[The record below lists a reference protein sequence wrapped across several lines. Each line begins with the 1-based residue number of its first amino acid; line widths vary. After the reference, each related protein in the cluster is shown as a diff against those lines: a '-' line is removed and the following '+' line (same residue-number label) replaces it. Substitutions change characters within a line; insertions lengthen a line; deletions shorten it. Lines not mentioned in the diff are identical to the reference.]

1 MMSFEKRKIKL
12 SINNL
17 DYSFYYS
24 CNASTTFQDLLEY
37 FSFLV
42 PYLNVCQCYRFYLK
56 ADNKKNKDFV
66 YSLNSKVIDFS
77 DNLDKLVIQKYN
89 DKCEHDYQNFW
100 LFSKQKII
108 SYFQKYIDN
117 LNKEIYKLKNECVTF
132 SEPQTQK
139 DFYDAVVHIDSIKS
153 IKKGW
158 KICMTERGKKNY
170 EKYKNEEIVKI
181 GVVGNAN
188 KGKSFI
194 LSEMSKM
201 SLPSGMSVKTEGL
214 SIKYPELEVYQNR
227 RIVLL
232 DSAGFETPVLESGEY
247 NLEGKDKNEIF
258 KEKCRDKLITELFLQ
273 NYIIHNSDIL
283 IAVVDILSFSE
294 QKLLLKFK
302 NEIKKANRNQT
313 VIVIHNLK
321 AYTTKSQVEDY
332 IKDTLLKSA
341 TFKLEKGI
349 IIDFEQKKLI
359 NNEFI
364 HKLNNNFENNY
375 NLYEKG
381 SEKFP
386 PIYHLIYANE
396 NSEAGKH
403 YNKITLKFI
412 ENTYQTITNHTS
424 YDFIKSIKE
433 GFIEVSKEIL
443 EKQEN
448 QNYITKDSFDERYPN
463 YIKLKRD
470 KEITLKKCF
479 IDEIGF
485 SNLITNGFEPK
496 YNVFKKDN
504 KIIIRVEAPGNCPIV
519 AEKKVEGELFIIRL
533 SGEKKKDIVP
543 EKLEDNIYNKREI
556 GKFCLDIPLSSKEYT
571 LSEKPPTFD
580 YQSGVQFI
588 EYELQKKDV
597 PHGMG
602 ERPPI

>member
-1 MMSFEKRKIKL
+1 MMSFEKHKIKL

-42 PYLNVCQCYRFYLK
+42 PYLNICQCYRFYLK

-66 YSLNSKVIDFS
+66 YSLDSKVIDFS
-77 DNLDKLVIQKYN
+77 DNLDKLVIQKNN

-117 LNKEIYKLKNECVTF
+117 LNKEIYKLKNECGTF
-132 SEPQTQK
+132 STPHSQK
-139 DFYDAVVHIDSIKS
+139 DFYDVVVQIDSIKS

-170 EKYKNEEIVKI
+170 EKYKNEKIVKI

-188 KGKSFI
+188 KGKSFL
-194 LSEMSKM
+194 LSKISKM

-214 SIKYPELEVYQNR
+214 SIKYPELKGNQNR

-232 DSAGFETPVLESGEY
+232 DSAGLETPVLDSGKN

-302 NEIKKANRNQT
+302 KEIENAKRNQP

-321 AYTTKSQVEDY
+321 TYTTIEQVDDY
-332 IKDTLLKSA
+332 IENTLLKSA
-341 TFKLEKGI
+341 TFKLEKGPI
-349 IIDFEQKKLI
+349 VCTK
-359 NNEFI
+359 NT
-364 HKLNNNFENNY
+364 NFKIKY
-375 NLYEKG
+375 ILYEKAN
-381 SEKFP
+381 EKTPAIF
-386 PIYHLIYANE
+386 HLIYANE
-396 NSEAGKH
+396 NSKAGSH
-403 YNKITLKFI
+403 YNGFTLNFI
-412 ENTYQTITNHTS
+412 ENSYQSITNHTS
-424 YDFIKSIKE
+424 YDVIETTKERFIQ
-433 GFIEVSKEIL
+433 VSKEIL
-443 EKQEN
+443 EKKEKEN
-448 QNYITKDSFDERYPN
+448 DITKDSFDERYPN
-463 YIKLKRD
+463 YIKLRRD

-504 KIIIRVEAPGNCPIV
+504 KIIIRVEAPGNCPMV
-519 AEKKVEGELFIIRL
+519 AEKIVQGELFIIRL

-556 GKFCLDIPLSSKEYT
+556 GKFFLDIPLSSKEYIF
-571 LSEKPPTFD
+571 SEKPPTFD
-580 YQSGVQFI
+580 YHSGVQFI
-588 EYELQKKDV
+588 EYELKGKEG
-597 PHGMG
+597 PYGPEG
-602 ERPPI
+602 RPLI

>member
-66 YSLNSKVIDFS
+66 YSLDSKVIDFS
-77 DNLDKLVIQKYN
+77 DNLDKLVIQKDN

-117 LNKEIYKLKNECVTF
+117 LNKEIYKLKNECGTF
-132 SEPQTQK
+132 STPHSQK
-139 DFYDAVVHIDSIKS
+139 DFYDVVVQIDSIKS

-170 EKYKNEEIVKI
+170 EKYKNEKIIKI

-188 KGKSFI
+188 KGKSFL
-194 LSEMSKM
+194 LSKISKM

-214 SIKYPELEVYQNR
+214 SIKYPELKGNQNR

-232 DSAGFETPVLESGEY
+232 DSAGLETPVLDSGKN

-302 NEIKKANRNQT
+302 KEIENAKRNQP

-321 AYTTKSQVEDY
+321 TYTTIEQVDDY
-332 IKDTLLKSA
+332 IENTLLKSA
-341 TFKLEKGI
+341 TFKLEKGPI
-349 IIDFEQKKLI
+349 VDTKNI
-359 NNEFI
+359 NFKI
-364 HKLNNNFENNY
+364 KY
-375 NLYEKG
+375 ILYEKAN
-381 SEKFP
+381 EKTPAIF
-386 PIYHLIYANE
+386 HLIYANE
-396 NSEAGKH
+396 NSKAGSH
-403 YNKITLKFI
+403 YNGFTLNFI
-412 ENTYQTITNHTS
+412 ENSYQSITNHTS
-424 YDFIKSIKE
+424 YDVIETTKERFIQ
-433 GFIEVSKEIL
+433 VSKEIL
-443 EKQEN
+443 EKKEKEN
-448 QNYITKDSFDERYPN
+448 DITKDSFDERYPN

-504 KIIIRVEAPGNCPIV
+504 KIIIRVEAPGNCPMV
-519 AEKKVEGELFIIRL
+519 AEKIVQGELFIIRL

-556 GKFCLDIPLSSKEYT
+556 GKFFLDIPLSSKEYIF
-571 LSEKPPTFD
+571 SEKPPTFD
-580 YQSGVQFI
+580 YHSGVQFI
-588 EYELQKKDV
+588 EYELKGKEGPYEPD
-597 PHGMG
+597 P
-602 ERPPI
+602 RDLI

>member
-66 YSLNSKVIDFS
+66 YSLDSKVIDFS
-77 DNLDKLVIQKYN
+77 DNLDKLVIQKDN

-117 LNKEIYKLKNECVTF
+117 LNKEIYKLKNECGTF
-132 SEPQTQK
+132 STPHSQK
-139 DFYDAVVHIDSIKS
+139 DFYDVVVQIDSIKS

-170 EKYKNEEIVKI
+170 EKYKNEKIVKI

-188 KGKSFI
+188 KGKSFL
-194 LSEMSKM
+194 LSKISKM

-214 SIKYPELEVYQNR
+214 SIKYPELKGNQNR

-232 DSAGFETPVLESGEY
+232 DSAGLETPVLDSGKN

-294 QKLLLKFK
+294 QKLLLKLK
-302 NEIKKANRNQT
+302 KEIENAKRNQP

-321 AYTTKSQVEDY
+321 TYTTIEQVDDY
-332 IKDTLLKSA
+332 IENTLLKSA
-341 TFKLEKGI
+341 TFKLEKGPI
-349 IIDFEQKKLI
+349 VDTKNI
-359 NNEFI
+359 NFKI
-364 HKLNNNFENNY
+364 KY
-375 NLYEKG
+375 ILYEKAN
-381 SEKFP
+381 EKTPAIF
-386 PIYHLIYANE
+386 HLIYANE
-396 NSEAGKH
+396 NSKAGSH
-403 YNKITLKFI
+403 YNGFTLNFI
-412 ENTYQTITNHTS
+412 ENSYQSITNHTS
-424 YDFIKSIKE
+424 YDVIETTKERFIQ
-433 GFIEVSKEIL
+433 VSKEIL
-443 EKQEN
+443 EKKEKEN
-448 QNYITKDSFDERYPN
+448 DITKDSFDERYPN

-504 KIIIRVEAPGNCPIV
+504 KIIIRVEAPGNCPMV
-519 AEKKVEGELFIIRL
+519 AEKIVQGELFIIRL

-556 GKFCLDIPLSSKEYT
+556 GKFFLDIPLSSKEYIF
-571 LSEKPPTFD
+571 SEKPPTFD
-580 YQSGVQFI
+580 YHSGVQFI
-588 EYELQKKDV
+588 EYELKGKEG
-597 PHGMG
+597 PYGPEG
-602 ERPPI
+602 RPLI

>member
-42 PYLNVCQCYRFYLK
+42 PYLNICQCYRFYLK

-66 YSLNSKVIDFS
+66 YSLDSKVIDFS
-77 DNLDKLVIQKYN
+77 DNLDKLAIQKDN

-117 LNKEIYKLKNECVTF
+117 LNKEIYKLKNECGTF
-132 SEPQTQK
+132 STPHSQK
-139 DFYDAVVHIDSIKS
+139 DFYDVVVQIDSIKS

-170 EKYKNEEIVKI
+170 EKYKNEKIVKI

-188 KGKSFI
+188 KGKSFL
-194 LSEMSKM
+194 LSKISKM

-214 SIKYPELEVYQNR
+214 SIKYPELKDNQNR

-232 DSAGFETPVLESGEY
+232 DSAGLETPVLDSGKN

-294 QKLLLKFK
+294 QKLLLKLK
-302 NEIKKANRNQT
+302 KEIENAKRNQP

-321 AYTTKSQVEDY
+321 TYTTIEQVDDY
-332 IKDTLLKSA
+332 IENTLLKSA
-341 TFKLEKGI
+341 TFKLEKGPI
-349 IIDFEQKKLI
+349 VATK
-359 NNEFI
+359 NT
-364 HKLNNNFENNY
+364 NFKIKY
-375 NLYEKG
+375 ILYEKAN
-381 SEKFP
+381 EKTPAIF
-386 PIYHLIYANE
+386 HLIYANE
-396 NSEAGKH
+396 NSKAGSH
-403 YNKITLKFI
+403 YNGFTLNFI
-412 ENTYQTITNHTS
+412 ENSYQSITNHTS
-424 YDFIKSIKE
+424 YDVIETTKERFIQ
-433 GFIEVSKEIL
+433 VSKEIL
-443 EKQEN
+443 EKKEKEN
-448 QNYITKDSFDERYPN
+448 DITKDSFDERYPN

-504 KIIIRVEAPGNCPIV
+504 KIIIRVEAPGNCPMV
-519 AEKKVEGELFIIRL
+519 AEKIVQGELFIIRL

-556 GKFCLDIPLSSKEYT
+556 GKFFLDIPLSSKEYIF
-571 LSEKPPTFD
+571 SEKPPTFD
-580 YQSGVQFI
+580 YHSGVQFI
-588 EYELQKKDV
+588 EYELKGKEGPYEPGPRDL
-597 PHGMG
+597 
-602 ERPPI
+602 I

>member
-42 PYLNVCQCYRFYLK
+42 PYLNICQCYRFYLK

-66 YSLNSKVIDFS
+66 YSLDSKVIDFS
-77 DNLDKLVIQKYN
+77 DNLDKLVIQKDN

-117 LNKEIYKLKNECVTF
+117 LNKEIYKLKNECGTF
-132 SEPQTQK
+132 STPHSQK
-139 DFYDAVVHIDSIKS
+139 DFYDVVVQIDSIKS

-170 EKYKNEEIVKI
+170 EKYKNEKIVKI

-188 KGKSFI
+188 KGKSFL
-194 LSEMSKM
+194 LSKISKM

-214 SIKYPELEVYQNR
+214 SIKYPELKGNQNR

-232 DSAGFETPVLESGEY
+232 DSAGLETPVLDSGKN

-302 NEIKKANRNQT
+302 KEIENAKRNQP

-321 AYTTKSQVEDY
+321 TYTTIEQVDDY
-332 IKDTLLKSA
+332 IENILLKSA
-341 TFKLEKGI
+341 TFKLEKGPI
-349 IIDFEQKKLI
+349 VDTK
-359 NNEFI
+359 NT
-364 HKLNNNFENNY
+364 NFKIKY
-375 NLYEKG
+375 ILYEKAN
-381 SEKFP
+381 EKTPAIF
-386 PIYHLIYANE
+386 HLIYANE
-396 NSEAGKH
+396 NSKAGSH
-403 YNKITLKFI
+403 YNGFTLNFI
-412 ENTYQTITNHTS
+412 ENSYQSITNHTS
-424 YDFIKSIKE
+424 YDVIETTKERFIQ
-433 GFIEVSKEIL
+433 VSKEIL
-443 EKQEN
+443 EKKEKEN
-448 QNYITKDSFDERYPN
+448 DITKDSFDERYPN

-504 KIIIRVEAPGNCPIV
+504 KIIIRVEAPGNCPMV
-519 AEKKVEGELFIIRL
+519 AEKIVQGELFIIRL

-556 GKFCLDIPLSSKEYT
+556 GKFFLDIPLSSKEYIF
-571 LSEKPPTFD
+571 SEKPPTFD
-580 YQSGVQFI
+580 YHSGVQFI
-588 EYELQKKDV
+588 EYELKGKEG
-597 PHGMG
+597 PYGPEG
-602 ERPPI
+602 RPLI

>member
-66 YSLNSKVIDFS
+66 YSLDSKVIDFS
-77 DNLDKLVIQKYN
+77 DNLDKLAIQKDN

-117 LNKEIYKLKNECVTF
+117 LNKEIYKLKNECGTF
-132 SEPQTQK
+132 STPHSQK
-139 DFYDAVVHIDSIKS
+139 DFYDVVVQIDSIKS

-170 EKYKNEEIVKI
+170 EKYKNEKIVKI

-188 KGKSFI
+188 KGKSFL
-194 LSEMSKM
+194 LSKISKM

-214 SIKYPELEVYQNR
+214 SIKYPELKGNQNR

-232 DSAGFETPVLESGEY
+232 DSAGLETPVLDSGKN

-294 QKLLLKFK
+294 QKLLLKLK
-302 NEIKKANRNQT
+302 KEIENAKRNQP

-321 AYTTKSQVEDY
+321 TYTTIEQVDDY
-332 IKDTLLKSA
+332 IENTLLKSA
-341 TFKLEKGI
+341 TFKLEKGPI
-349 IIDFEQKKLI
+349 VDTK
-359 NNEFI
+359 NT
-364 HKLNNNFENNY
+364 NFKIKY
-375 NLYEKG
+375 ILYEKAN
-381 SEKFP
+381 EKTPAIF
-386 PIYHLIYANE
+386 HLIYANE
-396 NSEAGKH
+396 NSKAGSH
-403 YNKITLKFI
+403 YNGFTLNFI
-412 ENTYQTITNHTS
+412 ENSYQSITNHTS
-424 YDFIKSIKE
+424 YDVIETTKERFIQ
-433 GFIEVSKEIL
+433 VSKEIL
-443 EKQEN
+443 EKKEKEN
-448 QNYITKDSFDERYPN
+448 DITKDSFDERYPN

-485 SNLITNGFEPK
+485 SNLVTNGFEPK

-504 KIIIRVEAPGNCPIV
+504 KIIIRVEAPGNCPMV
-519 AEKKVEGELFIIRL
+519 AEKIVQGELFIIRL

-556 GKFCLDIPLSSKEYT
+556 GKFFLDIPLSSKEYIF
-571 LSEKPPTFD
+571 SEKPPTFD
-580 YQSGVQFI
+580 YHSGVQFI
-588 EYELQKKDV
+588 EYELKGKEGPYEPD
-597 PHGMG
+597 P
-602 ERPPI
+602 RDLI

>member
-42 PYLNVCQCYRFYLK
+42 PYLNICQCYRFYLK

-66 YSLNSKVIDFS
+66 YSLDSKVIDFS
-77 DNLDKLVIQKYN
+77 DNLDKLVIQKDN

-117 LNKEIYKLKNECVTF
+117 LNKEIYKLKNECGTF
-132 SEPQTQK
+132 STPHSQK
-139 DFYDAVVHIDSIKS
+139 NFYDVVVQIDSIKS

-170 EKYKNEEIVKI
+170 EKYKNEKIVKI

-188 KGKSFI
+188 KGKSFL
-194 LSEMSKM
+194 LSKISKM

-214 SIKYPELEVYQNR
+214 SIKYPELKGNQNR

-232 DSAGFETPVLESGEY
+232 DSAGLETPVLDSGKN

-302 NEIKKANRNQT
+302 KEIENAKRNQP

-321 AYTTKSQVEDY
+321 TYTTIEQVDDY
-332 IKDTLLKSA
+332 IENILLKSA
-341 TFKLEKGI
+341 TFKLEKGPI
-349 IIDFEQKKLI
+349 VDTK
-359 NNEFI
+359 NT
-364 HKLNNNFENNY
+364 NFKIKY
-375 NLYEKG
+375 ILYEKAN
-381 SEKFP
+381 EKTPAIF
-386 PIYHLIYANE
+386 HLIYANE
-396 NSEAGKH
+396 NSKAGSH
-403 YNKITLKFI
+403 YNGFTLNFI
-412 ENTYQTITNHTS
+412 ENSYQSITNHTS
-424 YDFIKSIKE
+424 YDVIETTKERFIQ
-433 GFIEVSKEIL
+433 VSKEIL
-443 EKQEN
+443 EKKEKEN
-448 QNYITKDSFDERYPN
+448 DITKDSFDERYPN

-504 KIIIRVEAPGNCPIV
+504 KIIIRVEAPGNCPMV
-519 AEKKVEGELFIIRL
+519 AEKIVQGELFIIRL

-556 GKFCLDIPLSSKEYT
+556 GKFFLDIPLSSKEYIF
-571 LSEKPPTFD
+571 SEKPPTFD
-580 YQSGVQFI
+580 YHSGVQFI
-588 EYELQKKDV
+588 EYELKGKEGPYEPGPRDL
-597 PHGMG
+597 
-602 ERPPI
+602 I

>member
-42 PYLNVCQCYRFYLK
+42 PYLNICQCYRFYLK

-66 YSLNSKVIDFS
+66 YSLDSKVIDFS
-77 DNLDKLVIQKYN
+77 DNLDKLVIQKDN

-117 LNKEIYKLKNECVTF
+117 LNKEIYKLKNECGTF
-132 SEPQTQK
+132 STPHSQK
-139 DFYDAVVHIDSIKS
+139 DFYDVVVQIDSIKS

-170 EKYKNEEIVKI
+170 EKYKNEKIVKI

-188 KGKSFI
+188 KGKSFL
-194 LSEMSKM
+194 LSKISKM

-214 SIKYPELEVYQNR
+214 SIKYPELKDNQNG

-232 DSAGFETPVLESGEY
+232 DSAGLETPVLDSGKN

-302 NEIKKANRNQT
+302 KEIENAKRNQP

-321 AYTTKSQVEDY
+321 TYTTIEQVDDY
-332 IKDTLLKSA
+332 IENTLLKSA
-341 TFKLEKGI
+341 TFKLEKGPI
-349 IIDFEQKKLI
+349 VCTK
-359 NNEFI
+359 NT
-364 HKLNNNFENNY
+364 NFKIKY
-375 NLYEKG
+375 ILYEKAN
-381 SEKFP
+381 EKTPAIF
-386 PIYHLIYANE
+386 HLIYANE
-396 NSEAGKH
+396 NSKAGRH
-403 YNKITLKFI
+403 YNGFTLNFI
-412 ENTYQTITNHTS
+412 ENSYQSITNHTS
-424 YDFIKSIKE
+424 YDVIETTKERFIQ
-433 GFIEVSKEIL
+433 VSKEIL
-443 EKQEN
+443 EKKEKEN
-448 QNYITKDSFDERYPN
+448 DITKDSFDERYPN

-504 KIIIRVEAPGNCPIV
+504 KIIIRVEAPGNCPMV
-519 AEKKVEGELFIIRL
+519 AEKIVQGELFIIRL

-556 GKFCLDIPLSSKEYT
+556 GKFFLDIPLSSKEYIF
-571 LSEKPPTFD
+571 SEKPPTFD
-580 YQSGVQFI
+580 YHSGVQFI
-588 EYELQKKDV
+588 EYELKGKEGPYEPD
-597 PHGMG
+597 G
-602 ERPPI
+602 RPLI

>member
-66 YSLNSKVIDFS
+66 YSLDSKVIDFS
-77 DNLDKLVIQKYN
+77 DNLDKLVIQKDN

-117 LNKEIYKLKNECVTF
+117 LNKEIYKLKNECGTF
-132 SEPQTQK
+132 STPHSQK
-139 DFYDAVVHIDSIKS
+139 DFYDVVVQIDSIKS

-170 EKYKNEEIVKI
+170 EKYKNEKIVKI

-188 KGKSFI
+188 KGKSFL
-194 LSEMSKM
+194 LSKISKM

-214 SIKYPELEVYQNR
+214 SIKYPELKGNQNR

-232 DSAGFETPVLESGEY
+232 DSAGLETPVLDSGKN

-302 NEIKKANRNQT
+302 KEIENAKRNQP

-321 AYTTKSQVEDY
+321 TYTTIEQVDDY
-332 IKDTLLKSA
+332 IENTLLKSA
-341 TFKLEKGI
+341 TFKLEKGPI
-349 IIDFEQKKLI
+349 VDTKNI
-359 NNEFI
+359 NFKI
-364 HKLNNNFENNY
+364 KY
-375 NLYEKG
+375 ILYEKAN
-381 SEKFP
+381 EKTPAIF
-386 PIYHLIYANE
+386 HLIYANE
-396 NSEAGKH
+396 NSKAGSH
-403 YNKITLKFI
+403 YNGFTLNFI
-412 ENTYQTITNHTS
+412 ENSYQSITNHTS
-424 YDFIKSIKE
+424 YDVIETTKERFIQ
-433 GFIEVSKEIL
+433 VSKEIL
-443 EKQEN
+443 EKKEKEN
-448 QNYITKDSFDERYPN
+448 DITKDSFDERYPN

-504 KIIIRVEAPGNCPIV
+504 KIIIRVEAPGNCPMV
-519 AEKKVEGELFIIRL
+519 AEKIVQGELFIIRL

-580 YQSGVQFI
+580 YHSGVQFI
-588 EYELQKKDV
+588 EYELKGKEG
-597 PHGMG
+597 PFGPEG
-602 ERPPI
+602 RPLI

>member
-42 PYLNVCQCYRFYLK
+42 PYLNICQCYRFYLK

-66 YSLNSKVIDFS
+66 YSLDSKVIDFS
-77 DNLDKLVIQKYN
+77 DNLDKLVIQKDN

-117 LNKEIYKLKNECVTF
+117 LNKEIYKLKNECGTF
-132 SEPQTQK
+132 STPHSQK
-139 DFYDAVVHIDSIKS
+139 DFYDVVVQIDSIKS

-170 EKYKNEEIVKI
+170 EKYKNEKIVKI

-188 KGKSFI
+188 KGKSFL
-194 LSEMSKM
+194 LSKISKM

-214 SIKYPELEVYQNR
+214 SIKYPELKGNQNR

-232 DSAGFETPVLESGEY
+232 DSAGLETPVLDSGKN

-302 NEIKKANRNQT
+302 KEIENAKRNQP

-321 AYTTKSQVEDY
+321 TYTTIEQVDDY
-332 IKDTLLKSA
+332 IENTLLKSA
-341 TFKLEKGI
+341 TFKLEKGPI
-349 IIDFEQKKLI
+349 VDTKNI
-359 NNEFI
+359 NFKI
-364 HKLNNNFENNY
+364 KY
-375 NLYEKG
+375 ILYEKAN
-381 SEKFP
+381 EKTPAIF
-386 PIYHLIYANE
+386 HLIYANE
-396 NSEAGKH
+396 NSKAGSH
-403 YNKITLKFI
+403 YNGFTLNFI
-412 ENTYQTITNHTS
+412 ENSYQSITNHTS
-424 YDFIKSIKE
+424 YDVIETTKERFIQ
-433 GFIEVSKEIL
+433 VSKEIL
-443 EKQEN
+443 EKKEKEN
-448 QNYITKDSFDERYPN
+448 DITKDSFDERYPN

-556 GKFCLDIPLSSKEYT
+556 GKFFLDIPLSSKEYIF
-571 LSEKPPTFD
+571 SEKPPTFD
-580 YQSGVQFI
+580 YHSGVQFI
-588 EYELQKKDV
+588 EYELKGKEGPYEPD
-597 PHGMG
+597 G
-602 ERPPI
+602 RPLI

>member
-66 YSLNSKVIDFS
+66 YSLDSKVIDFS
-77 DNLDKLVIQKYN
+77 DNLDKLVIQKDN

-117 LNKEIYKLKNECVTF
+117 LNKEIYKLKNECGTF
-132 SEPQTQK
+132 STPHSQK
-139 DFYDAVVHIDSIKS
+139 DFYDVVVQIDSIKS

-170 EKYKNEEIVKI
+170 EKYKNEKIVKI

-188 KGKSFI
+188 KGKSFL
-194 LSEMSKM
+194 LSKISKM

-214 SIKYPELEVYQNR
+214 SIKYPELKGNQNR

-232 DSAGFETPVLESGEY
+232 DSAGLETPVLDSGKN

-302 NEIKKANRNQT
+302 KEIENAKRNQP

-321 AYTTKSQVEDY
+321 TYTTIEQVDDY
-332 IKDTLLKSA
+332 IENTLLKSA
-341 TFKLEKGI
+341 TFKLEKGPI
-349 IIDFEQKKLI
+349 VDTKNI
-359 NNEFI
+359 NFKI
-364 HKLNNNFENNY
+364 KY
-375 NLYEKG
+375 ILYEKAN
-381 SEKFP
+381 EKTPAIF
-386 PIYHLIYANE
+386 HLIYANE
-396 NSEAGKH
+396 NSKAGSH
-403 YNKITLKFI
+403 YNGFTLNFI
-412 ENTYQTITNHTS
+412 ENSYQSITNHTS
-424 YDFIKSIKE
+424 YDVIETTKERFIQ
-433 GFIEVSKEIL
+433 VSKEIL
-443 EKQEN
+443 EKKEKEN
-448 QNYITKDSFDERYPN
+448 DITKDSFDERYPN

-504 KIIIRVEAPGNCPIV
+504 KIIIRVEAPGNCPMV
-519 AEKKVEGELFIIRL
+519 AEKIVQGERFIIRL

-556 GKFCLDIPLSSKEYT
+556 GKFFLDIPLSSKEYIF
-571 LSEKPPTFD
+571 SEKPPTFD
-580 YQSGVQFI
+580 YHSGVQFI
-588 EYELQKKDV
+588 EYELKGKEG
-597 PHGMG
+597 PYGPEG
-602 ERPPI
+602 RPLI

>member
-66 YSLNSKVIDFS
+66 YSLDSKVIDFS
-77 DNLDKLVIQKYN
+77 DNLDKLVIQKDN

-117 LNKEIYKLKNECVTF
+117 LNKEIYKLKNECGTF
-132 SEPQTQK
+132 STPHSQK
-139 DFYDAVVHIDSIKS
+139 DFYDVVVQIDSIKS

-170 EKYKNEEIVKI
+170 EKYKNEKIVKI

-188 KGKSFI
+188 KGKSFL
-194 LSEMSKM
+194 LSKISKM

-214 SIKYPELEVYQNR
+214 SIKYPELKDNQNR

-232 DSAGFETPVLESGEY
+232 DSAGLETPVLDSGKN

-273 NYIIHNSDIL
+273 NYIIYNSDIL

-302 NEIKKANRNQT
+302 KEIENAKRNQP

-321 AYTTKSQVEDY
+321 TYTTIEQVDDY
-332 IKDTLLKSA
+332 IENTLLKSA
-341 TFKLEKGI
+341 TFKLEKGPI
-349 IIDFEQKKLI
+349 VDTK
-359 NNEFI
+359 NT
-364 HKLNNNFENNY
+364 NFKIKY
-375 NLYEKG
+375 ILYEKAN
-381 SEKFP
+381 EKTPAIF
-386 PIYHLIYANE
+386 HLIYANE
-396 NSEAGKH
+396 NSKAGRH
-403 YNKITLKFI
+403 YNGFTLNFI
-412 ENTYQTITNHTS
+412 ENSYQSITNHTS
-424 YDFIKSIKE
+424 YDVIETTKERFIQ
-433 GFIEVSKEIL
+433 VSKEIL
-443 EKQEN
+443 EKKEKEN
-448 QNYITKDSFDERYPN
+448 DITKDSFDERYPN

-504 KIIIRVEAPGNCPIV
+504 KIIIRVEAPGNCPMV
-519 AEKKVEGELFIIRL
+519 AERIVQGERFIIRL

-556 GKFCLDIPLSSKEYT
+556 GKFFLDIPLSSKEYIF
-571 LSEKPPTFD
+571 SEKPPTFD
-580 YQSGVQFI
+580 YHSGVQFI
-588 EYELQKKDV
+588 EYELKGKEGPYEPD
-597 PHGMG
+597 P
-602 ERPPI
+602 RDLI

>member
-66 YSLNSKVIDFS
+66 YSLDSKVIDFS
-77 DNLDKLVIQKYN
+77 DNLDKLAIQKDN

-117 LNKEIYKLKNECVTF
+117 LNKEIYKLKNECGTF
-132 SEPQTQK
+132 STPHSQK
-139 DFYDAVVHIDSIKS
+139 DFYDVVVQIDSIKS

-170 EKYKNEEIVKI
+170 EKYKNEKIVKI

-188 KGKSFI
+188 KGKSFL
-194 LSEMSKM
+194 LSKISKM

-214 SIKYPELEVYQNR
+214 SIKYPELKGNQNR

-232 DSAGFETPVLESGEY
+232 DSAGLETPVLDSGKN

-302 NEIKKANRNQT
+302 KEIENAKRNQP

-321 AYTTKSQVEDY
+321 TYTTIEQVDDY
-332 IKDTLLKSA
+332 IENTLLKSA
-341 TFKLEKGI
+341 TFKLEKGPI
-349 IIDFEQKKLI
+349 VDTK
-359 NNEFI
+359 NT
-364 HKLNNNFENNY
+364 NFKTKHI
-375 NLYEKG
+375 LYEKAN
-381 SEKFP
+381 EKTPAIF
-386 PIYHLIYANE
+386 HLIYANE
-396 NSEAGKH
+396 NSKAGSH
-403 YNKITLKFI
+403 YNGFTLNFI
-412 ENTYQTITNHTS
+412 ENSYQSITNHTS
-424 YDFIKSIKE
+424 YDVIETTKERFIQ
-433 GFIEVSKEIL
+433 VSKEIL
-443 EKQEN
+443 EKKEKEN
-448 QNYITKDSFDERYPN
+448 DITKDSFDERYPN

-504 KIIIRVEAPGNCPIV
+504 KIIIRVEAPGNCPMV
-519 AEKKVEGELFIIRL
+519 AEKIVQGERFIIRL

-556 GKFCLDIPLSSKEYT
+556 GKFILDIPLSSKEYIF
-571 LSEKPPTFD
+571 SEKPPTFD
-580 YQSGVQFI
+580 YHSGVQFI
-588 EYELQKKDV
+588 EYELKGKEGPYEPD
-597 PHGMG
+597 P
-602 ERPPI
+602 RDLI

>member
-1 MMSFEKRKIKL
+1 MMSFEKHKIKL

-42 PYLNVCQCYRFYLK
+42 PYLNICQCYRFYLK

-66 YSLNSKVIDFS
+66 YSLDSKVIDFS
-77 DNLDKLVIQKYN
+77 DNLDKLVIQKDN

-117 LNKEIYKLKNECVTF
+117 LNKEIYKLKNECGTF
-132 SEPQTQK
+132 STPHSQK
-139 DFYDAVVHIDSIKS
+139 DFYDVVVQIDSIKS

-170 EKYKNEEIVKI
+170 EKYKNEKIIKI

-188 KGKSFI
+188 KGKSFL
-194 LSEMSKM
+194 LSKISKM

-214 SIKYPELEVYQNR
+214 SIKYPELKGNQNR

-232 DSAGFETPVLESGEY
+232 DSAGLETPVLDSGKN

-294 QKLLLKFK
+294 QKLLLKLK
-302 NEIKKANRNQT
+302 KEIENAKRNQP

-321 AYTTKSQVEDY
+321 TYTTIEQVDDY
-332 IKDTLLKSA
+332 IENTLLKSA
-341 TFKLEKGI
+341 TFKLEKGPI
-349 IIDFEQKKLI
+349 VDTK
-359 NNEFI
+359 NT
-364 HKLNNNFENNY
+364 NFKIKY
-375 NLYEKG
+375 ILYEKAN
-381 SEKFP
+381 EKTPAIF
-386 PIYHLIYANE
+386 HLIYANE
-396 NSEAGKH
+396 NSKAGSH
-403 YNKITLKFI
+403 YNGFTLNFI
-412 ENTYQTITNHTS
+412 ENSYQSITNHTS
-424 YDFIKSIKE
+424 YDVIETTKERFIQ
-433 GFIEVSKEIL
+433 VSKEIL
-443 EKQEN
+443 EKKEKEN
-448 QNYITKDSFDERYPN
+448 DITKDSFDERYPN

-504 KIIIRVEAPGNCPIV
+504 KIIIRVEAPGNCPMV
-519 AEKKVEGELFIIRL
+519 AEKIVQGELFIIRL

-556 GKFCLDIPLSSKEYT
+556 GKFFLDIPLSSKEYIF
-571 LSEKPPTFD
+571 SEKPPTFD
-580 YQSGVQFI
+580 YHSGVQFI
-588 EYELQKKDV
+588 EYELKGKEGPYEPD
-597 PHGMG
+597 P
-602 ERPPI
+602 RDLI

>member
-66 YSLNSKVIDFS
+66 YSLDSKVIDFS
-77 DNLDKLVIQKYN
+77 DNLDKLVIQKDN

-117 LNKEIYKLKNECVTF
+117 LNKEIYKLKNECGTF
-132 SEPQTQK
+132 STPHSQK
-139 DFYDAVVHIDSIKS
+139 DFYDVVVQIDSIKS

-170 EKYKNEEIVKI
+170 EKYKNEKIVKI

-188 KGKSFI
+188 KGKSFL
-194 LSEMSKM
+194 LSKISKM

-214 SIKYPELEVYQNR
+214 SIKYPELKGNQNR

-232 DSAGFETPVLESGEY
+232 DSAGLETPVLDSGKN

-294 QKLLLKFK
+294 QKLLLKLK
-302 NEIKKANRNQT
+302 KEIENAKRNQP

-321 AYTTKSQVEDY
+321 TYTTIEQVDDY
-332 IKDTLLKSA
+332 IENTLLKSA
-341 TFKLEKGI
+341 TFKLEKGPI
-349 IIDFEQKKLI
+349 VDTK
-359 NNEFI
+359 NT
-364 HKLNNNFENNY
+364 NFKIKY
-375 NLYEKG
+375 ILYEKAN
-381 SEKFP
+381 EKTPAIF
-386 PIYHLIYANE
+386 HLIYANE
-396 NSEAGKH
+396 NSKAGSH
-403 YNKITLKFI
+403 YNGFTLNFI
-412 ENTYQTITNHTS
+412 ENSYQSITNHTS
-424 YDFIKSIKE
+424 YDVIETTKERFIQ
-433 GFIEVSKEIL
+433 VSKEIL
-443 EKQEN
+443 EKKEKEN
-448 QNYITKDSFDERYPN
+448 DITKDSFDERYPN

-504 KIIIRVEAPGNCPIV
+504 KIIIRVEAPGNCPMV
-519 AEKKVEGELFIIRL
+519 AEKIVQGELFIIRL

-556 GKFCLDIPLSSKEYT
+556 GKFFLDIPLSSKEYIF
-571 LSEKPPTFD
+571 SEKPPTFD
-580 YQSGVQFI
+580 YHSGVQFI
-588 EYELQKKDV
+588 EYELKGKEG
-597 PHGMG
+597 PYGPEG
-602 ERPPI
+602 RPLI

>member
-42 PYLNVCQCYRFYLK
+42 PYLNICQCYRFYLK

-66 YSLNSKVIDFS
+66 YSLDSKVIDFS
-77 DNLDKLVIQKYN
+77 DNLDKLVIQKDN

-117 LNKEIYKLKNECVTF
+117 LNKEIYKLKNECGTF
-132 SEPQTQK
+132 STPHSQK
-139 DFYDAVVHIDSIKS
+139 DFYDVVVQIDSIKS

-170 EKYKNEEIVKI
+170 EKYKNEKIVKI

-188 KGKSFI
+188 KGKSFL
-194 LSEMSKM
+194 LSKISKM

-214 SIKYPELEVYQNR
+214 SIKYPELKGNQNR

-232 DSAGFETPVLESGEY
+232 DSAGLETPVLDSGKN
-247 NLEGKDKNEIF
+247 NLEGKNKNEIF

-294 QKLLLKFK
+294 QKLLLKLK
-302 NEIKKANRNQT
+302 KEIENAKRNQP

-321 AYTTKSQVEDY
+321 TYTTIEQVDDY
-332 IKDTLLKSA
+332 IENTLLKSA
-341 TFKLEKGI
+341 TFKLEKGPI
-349 IIDFEQKKLI
+349 VDTK
-359 NNEFI
+359 NT
-364 HKLNNNFENNY
+364 NFKIKY
-375 NLYEKG
+375 ILYEKAN
-381 SEKFP
+381 EKTPAIF
-386 PIYHLIYANE
+386 HLIYANE
-396 NSEAGKH
+396 NSKAGSH
-403 YNKITLKFI
+403 YNGFTLNFI
-412 ENTYQTITNHTS
+412 ENSYQSITNHTS
-424 YDFIKSIKE
+424 YDVIETTKERFIQ
-433 GFIEVSKEIL
+433 VSKEIL
-443 EKQEN
+443 EKKEKEN
-448 QNYITKDSFDERYPN
+448 DITKDSFDERYPN

-504 KIIIRVEAPGNCPIV
+504 KIIIRVEAPGNCPMV
-519 AEKKVEGELFIIRL
+519 AEKIVQGELFIIRL

-556 GKFCLDIPLSSKEYT
+556 GKFFLDIPLSSKEYIF
-571 LSEKPPTFD
+571 SEKPPTFD
-580 YQSGVQFI
+580 YHSGVQFI
-588 EYELQKKDV
+588 EYELKGKEGPYEPD
-597 PHGMG
+597 P
-602 ERPPI
+602 RDLI

>member
-42 PYLNVCQCYRFYLK
+42 PYLNICQCYRFYLK

-66 YSLNSKVIDFS
+66 YSLDSKVIDFS
-77 DNLDKLVIQKYN
+77 DNLDKLVIQKDN

-117 LNKEIYKLKNECVTF
+117 LNKEIYKLKNECGTF
-132 SEPQTQK
+132 STPHSQK
-139 DFYDAVVHIDSIKS
+139 DFYDVVVQIDSIKS

-170 EKYKNEEIVKI
+170 EKYKNEKIVKI

-188 KGKSFI
+188 KGKSFL
-194 LSEMSKM
+194 LSKISKM

-214 SIKYPELEVYQNR
+214 SIKYPELKGNQNR

-232 DSAGFETPVLESGEY
+232 DSAGLETPVLDSGKN

-294 QKLLLKFK
+294 QKLLLKLK
-302 NEIKKANRNQT
+302 KEIENAKRNQP

-321 AYTTKSQVEDY
+321 TYTTIEQVDDY
-332 IKDTLLKSA
+332 IENTLLKSA
-341 TFKLEKGI
+341 TFKLEKGPI
-349 IIDFEQKKLI
+349 VDTKNI
-359 NNEFI
+359 NFKI
-364 HKLNNNFENNY
+364 KY
-375 NLYEKG
+375 ILYEKAN
-381 SEKFP
+381 EKTPAIF
-386 PIYHLIYANE
+386 HLIYANE
-396 NSEAGKH
+396 NSKAGSH
-403 YNKITLKFI
+403 YNGFTLNFI
-412 ENTYQTITNHTS
+412 ENSYQSITNHTS
-424 YDFIKSIKE
+424 YDVIETTKERFIQ
-433 GFIEVSKEIL
+433 VSKEIL
-443 EKQEN
+443 EKKEKEN
-448 QNYITKDSFDERYPN
+448 DITKDSFDERYPN

-504 KIIIRVEAPGNCPIV
+504 KIIIRVEAPGNCPMV
-519 AEKKVEGELFIIRL
+519 AEKIVQGELFIIRL

-556 GKFCLDIPLSSKEYT
+556 GKFFLDIPLSSKEYIF
-571 LSEKPPTFD
+571 SEKPPTFD
-580 YQSGVQFI
+580 YHSGVQFI
-588 EYELQKKDV
+588 EYELKGKEGPYEPD
-597 PHGMG
+597 P
-602 ERPPI
+602 RDLI

>member
-42 PYLNVCQCYRFYLK
+42 PYLNICQCYRFYLK

-66 YSLNSKVIDFS
+66 YSLDSKVIDFS
-77 DNLDKLVIQKYN
+77 DNLDKLVIQKDN

-117 LNKEIYKLKNECVTF
+117 LNKEIYKLKNECGTF
-132 SEPQTQK
+132 STPHSQK
-139 DFYDAVVHIDSIKS
+139 DFYDVVVQIDSIKS

-170 EKYKNEEIVKI
+170 EKYKNEKIIKI

-188 KGKSFI
+188 KGKSFL
-194 LSEMSKM
+194 LSKISKM

-214 SIKYPELEVYQNR
+214 SIKYPELKGNQNR

-232 DSAGFETPVLESGEY
+232 DSAGLETPVLDSGKN

-294 QKLLLKFK
+294 QKLLLKLK
-302 NEIKKANRNQT
+302 KEIENAKRNQP

-321 AYTTKSQVEDY
+321 TYTTIEQVDDY
-332 IKDTLLKSA
+332 IENTLLKSA
-341 TFKLEKGI
+341 TFKLEKGPI
-349 IIDFEQKKLI
+349 VDTK
-359 NNEFI
+359 NT
-364 HKLNNNFENNY
+364 NFKIKY
-375 NLYEKG
+375 ILYEKAN
-381 SEKFP
+381 EKTPAIF
-386 PIYHLIYANE
+386 HLIYANE
-396 NSEAGKH
+396 NSKAGSH
-403 YNKITLKFI
+403 YNGFTLNFI
-412 ENTYQTITNHTS
+412 ENSYQSITNHTS
-424 YDFIKSIKE
+424 YDVIETTKERFIQ
-433 GFIEVSKEIL
+433 VSKEIL
-443 EKQEN
+443 EKKEKEN
-448 QNYITKDSFDERYPN
+448 DITKDSFDERYPN

-504 KIIIRVEAPGNCPIV
+504 KIIIRVEAPGNCPMV
-519 AEKKVEGELFIIRL
+519 AEKIVQGELFIIRL

-556 GKFCLDIPLSSKEYT
+556 GKFFLDIPLSSKEYIF
-571 LSEKPPTFD
+571 SEKPPTFD
-580 YQSGVQFI
+580 YHSGVQFI
-588 EYELQKKDV
+588 EYELKGKEGPYEPD
-597 PHGMG
+597 P
-602 ERPPI
+602 RDLI

>member
-42 PYLNVCQCYRFYLK
+42 PYLNICQCYRFYLK

-66 YSLNSKVIDFS
+66 YSLDSKVIDFS
-77 DNLDKLVIQKYN
+77 DNLDKLVIQKDN

-117 LNKEIYKLKNECVTF
+117 LNKEIYKLKNECGTF
-132 SEPQTQK
+132 STPHSQK
-139 DFYDAVVHIDSIKS
+139 DFYDVVVQIDSIKS

-170 EKYKNEEIVKI
+170 EKYKNEKIVKI

-188 KGKSFI
+188 KGKSFL
-194 LSEMSKM
+194 LSKISKM

-214 SIKYPELEVYQNR
+214 SIKYPELKDNQNR

-232 DSAGFETPVLESGEY
+232 DSAGLETPVLDSGKN

-302 NEIKKANRNQT
+302 KEIENAQRNQP

-321 AYTTKSQVEDY
+321 TYTTIEQVDDY
-332 IKDTLLKSA
+332 IENTLLKSA
-341 TFKLEKGI
+341 TFKLEKGPI
-349 IIDFEQKKLI
+349 VDTK
-359 NNEFI
+359 NT
-364 HKLNNNFENNY
+364 NFKIKY
-375 NLYEKG
+375 ILYEKAN
-381 SEKFP
+381 EKTPAIF
-386 PIYHLIYANE
+386 HLIYANE
-396 NSEAGKH
+396 NSKAGSH
-403 YNKITLKFI
+403 YNGFTLNFI
-412 ENTYQTITNHTS
+412 ENSYQSITNHTS
-424 YDFIKSIKE
+424 YDVIETTKERFIQ
-433 GFIEVSKEIL
+433 VSKEIL
-443 EKQEN
+443 EKKEKEN
-448 QNYITKDSFDERYPN
+448 DITKDSFDERYPN

-504 KIIIRVEAPGNCPIV
+504 KIIIRVEAPGNCPMV
-519 AEKKVEGELFIIRL
+519 AEKIVQGELFIIRL

-556 GKFCLDIPLSSKEYT
+556 GKFILDIPLSSKEYIF
-571 LSEKPPTFD
+571 SEKPPTFD
-580 YQSGVQFI
+580 YHSGVQFI
-588 EYELQKKDV
+588 EYELKGKEG
-597 PHGMG
+597 PYGPEG
-602 ERPPI
+602 RPLI

>member
-42 PYLNVCQCYRFYLK
+42 PYLNICQCYRFYLK

-66 YSLNSKVIDFS
+66 YSLDSKVIDFS
-77 DNLDKLVIQKYN
+77 DNLDKLVIQKDN

-117 LNKEIYKLKNECVTF
+117 LNKEIYKLKNECGTF
-132 SEPQTQK
+132 STPHSQK
-139 DFYDAVVHIDSIKS
+139 DFYDVVVQIDSIKS

-170 EKYKNEEIVKI
+170 EKYKNEKIIKI

-188 KGKSFI
+188 KGKSFL
-194 LSEMSKM
+194 LSKISKM

-214 SIKYPELEVYQNR
+214 SIKYPELKGNQNR

-232 DSAGFETPVLESGEY
+232 DSAGLETPVLDSGKN

-294 QKLLLKFK
+294 QKLLLKLK
-302 NEIKKANRNQT
+302 KEIENAKRNQP

-321 AYTTKSQVEDY
+321 TYTTIEQVDDY
-332 IKDTLLKSA
+332 IENTLLKSA
-341 TFKLEKGI
+341 TFKLEKGPI
-349 IIDFEQKKLI
+349 VDTK
-359 NNEFI
+359 NT
-364 HKLNNNFENNY
+364 NFKIKY
-375 NLYEKG
+375 ILYEKAN
-381 SEKFP
+381 EKTPAIF
-386 PIYHLIYANE
+386 HLIYANE
-396 NSEAGKH
+396 NSKAGSH
-403 YNKITLKFI
+403 YNGFTLNFI
-412 ENTYQTITNHTS
+412 ENSYQSITNHTS
-424 YDFIKSIKE
+424 YDVIETTKERFIQ
-433 GFIEVSKEIL
+433 VSKEIL
-443 EKQEN
+443 EKKEKEN
-448 QNYITKDSFDERYPN
+448 DITKDSFDERYPN

-504 KIIIRVEAPGNCPIV
+504 KIIIRVEAPGNCPMV
-519 AEKKVEGELFIIRL
+519 AEKIVQGELFIIRL

-556 GKFCLDIPLSSKEYT
+556 GKFILDIPLSSKEYIF
-571 LSEKPPTFD
+571 SEKPPTFD
-580 YQSGVQFI
+580 YHSGVQFI
-588 EYELQKKDV
+588 EYELKGKEGPYEPD
-597 PHGMG
+597 P
-602 ERPPI
+602 RDLI

>member
-66 YSLNSKVIDFS
+66 YSLDSKVIDFS
-77 DNLDKLVIQKYN
+77 DNLDKLVIQKDN

-117 LNKEIYKLKNECVTF
+117 LNKEIYKLKNECGTF
-132 SEPQTQK
+132 STPHSQK
-139 DFYDAVVHIDSIKS
+139 DFYDVVVQIDSIKS

-170 EKYKNEEIVKI
+170 EKYKNEKIVKI

-188 KGKSFI
+188 KGKSFL
-194 LSEMSKM
+194 LSKISKM

-214 SIKYPELEVYQNR
+214 SIKYPELKGNQNR

-232 DSAGFETPVLESGEY
+232 DSAGLETPVLDSGKN

-294 QKLLLKFK
+294 QKLLLKLK
-302 NEIKKANRNQT
+302 KEIENAKRNQP

-321 AYTTKSQVEDY
+321 TYTTIEQVDDY
-332 IKDTLLKSA
+332 IENTLLKSA
-341 TFKLEKGI
+341 TFKLEKGPI
-349 IIDFEQKKLI
+349 VDTK
-359 NNEFI
+359 NT
-364 HKLNNNFENNY
+364 NFKIKY
-375 NLYEKG
+375 ILYEKAN
-381 SEKFP
+381 EKTPAIF
-386 PIYHLIYANE
+386 HLIYANE
-396 NSEAGKH
+396 NSKAGSH
-403 YNKITLKFI
+403 YNGFTLNFI
-412 ENTYQTITNHTS
+412 ENSYQSITNHTS
-424 YDFIKSIKE
+424 YDVIETTKERFIQ
-433 GFIEVSKEIL
+433 VSKEIL
-443 EKQEN
+443 EKKEKEN
-448 QNYITKDSFDERYPN
+448 DITKDSFDERYPN

-504 KIIIRVEAPGNCPIV
+504 KIIIRVEAPGNCPMV
-519 AEKKVEGELFIIRL
+519 AEKIVQGELFIIRL

-556 GKFCLDIPLSSKEYT
+556 GKFFLDIPLSSKEYIF
-571 LSEKPPTFD
+571 SEKPPTFD
-580 YQSGVQFI
+580 YHSGVQFI
-588 EYELQKKDV
+588 EYELKGKEGPFGPD
-597 PHGMG
+597 P
-602 ERPPI
+602 RDLI

>member
-42 PYLNVCQCYRFYLK
+42 PYLNICQCYRFYLK

-66 YSLNSKVIDFS
+66 YSLDSKVIDFS
-77 DNLDKLVIQKYN
+77 DNLDKLVIQKDN

-117 LNKEIYKLKNECVTF
+117 LNKEIYKLKNECGTF
-132 SEPQTQK
+132 STPHSQK
-139 DFYDAVVHIDSIKS
+139 DFYDVVVQIDSIKS

-170 EKYKNEEIVKI
+170 EKYKNEKIVKI

-188 KGKSFI
+188 KGKSFL
-194 LSEMSKM
+194 LSKISKM

-214 SIKYPELEVYQNR
+214 SIKYPELKGNQNR

-232 DSAGFETPVLESGEY
+232 DSAGLETPVLDSGKN

-294 QKLLLKFK
+294 QKLLLKLK
-302 NEIKKANRNQT
+302 KEIENAKRNQP

-321 AYTTKSQVEDY
+321 TYTTIEQVDDY
-332 IKDTLLKSA
+332 IENTLLKSA
-341 TFKLEKGI
+341 TFKLEKGPI
-349 IIDFEQKKLI
+349 VDTK
-359 NNEFI
+359 NT
-364 HKLNNNFENNY
+364 NFKIKY
-375 NLYEKG
+375 ILYEKAN
-381 SEKFP
+381 EKIPAIF
-386 PIYHLIYANE
+386 HLIYANE
-396 NSEAGKH
+396 NSKAGSH
-403 YNKITLKFI
+403 YNGFTLNFI
-412 ENTYQTITNHTS
+412 ENSYQSITNHTS
-424 YDFIKSIKE
+424 YDVIETTKERFIQ
-433 GFIEVSKEIL
+433 VSKEIL
-443 EKQEN
+443 EKKEKEN
-448 QNYITKDSFDERYPN
+448 DITKDSFDERYPN

-504 KIIIRVEAPGNCPIV
+504 KIIIRVEAPGNCPMV
-519 AEKKVEGELFIIRL
+519 AEKIVQGELFIIRL

-556 GKFCLDIPLSSKEYT
+556 GKFFLDIPLSSKEYIF
-571 LSEKPPTFD
+571 SEKPPTFD
-580 YQSGVQFI
+580 YHSGVQFI
-588 EYELQKKDV
+588 EYELKGKEGPYEPD
-597 PHGMG
+597 G
-602 ERPPI
+602 RPLI

>member
-66 YSLNSKVIDFS
+66 YSLDSKVIDFS
-77 DNLDKLVIQKYN
+77 DNLDKLAIQKDN

-117 LNKEIYKLKNECVTF
+117 LNKEIYKLKNECGTF
-132 SEPQTQK
+132 STPHSQK
-139 DFYDAVVHIDSIKS
+139 DFYDVVVQIDSIKS

-170 EKYKNEEIVKI
+170 EKYKNEKIVKI

-188 KGKSFI
+188 KGKSFL
-194 LSEMSKM
+194 LSKISKM

-214 SIKYPELEVYQNR
+214 SIKYPELKGNQNR

-232 DSAGFETPVLESGEY
+232 DSAGLETPVLDSGKN

-258 KEKCRDKLITELFLQ
+258 KEKCRDILITELFLQ

-302 NEIKKANRNQT
+302 KEIENAKRNQP

-321 AYTTKSQVEDY
+321 TYTTIEQVDDY
-332 IKDTLLKSA
+332 IENTLLKSA
-341 TFKLEKGI
+341 TFKLEKGPI
-349 IIDFEQKKLI
+349 VDTK
-359 NNEFI
+359 NT
-364 HKLNNNFENNY
+364 NFKIKY
-375 NLYEKG
+375 ILYEKAN
-381 SEKFP
+381 EKTPAIF
-386 PIYHLIYANE
+386 HLIYANE
-396 NSEAGKH
+396 NSKAGSH
-403 YNKITLKFI
+403 YNGFTLNFI
-412 ENTYQTITNHTS
+412 ENSYQSITNHTS
-424 YDFIKSIKE
+424 YDVIETTKERFIQ
-433 GFIEVSKEIL
+433 VSKEIL
-443 EKQEN
+443 EKKEKEN
-448 QNYITKDSFDERYPN
+448 DITKDSFDERYPN

-504 KIIIRVEAPGNCPIV
+504 KIIIRVEAPGNCPMV
-519 AEKKVEGELFIIRL
+519 AEKIVQGERFIIRL

-556 GKFCLDIPLSSKEYT
+556 GKFFLDIPLSSKEYIF
-571 LSEKPPTFD
+571 SEKPPTFD
-580 YQSGVQFI
+580 YHSGVQFI
-588 EYELQKKDV
+588 EYELKGKEGPYEPGPRDL
-597 PHGMG
+597 
-602 ERPPI
+602 I

>member
-42 PYLNVCQCYRFYLK
+42 PYLNICQCYRFYLK

-66 YSLNSKVIDFS
+66 YSLDSKVIDFS
-77 DNLDKLVIQKYN
+77 DNLDKLVIQKDN

-117 LNKEIYKLKNECVTF
+117 LNKEIYKLKNECGTF
-132 SEPQTQK
+132 STPHSQK
-139 DFYDAVVHIDSIKS
+139 DFYDVVVQIDSIKS

-170 EKYKNEEIVKI
+170 EKYKNEKIVKI
-181 GVVGNAN
+181 GVVGNTN
-188 KGKSFI
+188 KGKSFL
-194 LSEMSKM
+194 LSKISKM

-214 SIKYPELEVYQNR
+214 SIKYPELNGNQNR

-232 DSAGFETPVLESGEY
+232 DSAGLETPVLDSGKN

-302 NEIKKANRNQT
+302 KEIENAKRNQP

-321 AYTTKSQVEDY
+321 TYTTIEQVDDY
-332 IKDTLLKSA
+332 IENTLLKSA
-341 TFKLEKGI
+341 TFKLEKGPI
-349 IIDFEQKKLI
+349 VDTKNI
-359 NNEFI
+359 NFKI
-364 HKLNNNFENNY
+364 KY
-375 NLYEKG
+375 ILYEKAN
-381 SEKFP
+381 EKIPAIF
-386 PIYHLIYANE
+386 HLIYANE
-396 NSEAGKH
+396 NSKAGSH
-403 YNKITLKFI
+403 YNGFTLNFI
-412 ENTYQTITNHTS
+412 ENSYQSITNHTS
-424 YDFIKSIKE
+424 YDVIETTKERFIQ
-433 GFIEVSKEIL
+433 VSKEIL
-443 EKQEN
+443 EKKEKEN
-448 QNYITKDSFDERYPN
+448 DITKDSFDERYPN

-504 KIIIRVEAPGNCPIV
+504 KIIIRVEAPGNCPMV
-519 AEKKVEGELFIIRL
+519 AEKIVQGELFIIRL

-556 GKFCLDIPLSSKEYT
+556 GKFFLDIPLSSKEYIF
-571 LSEKPPTFD
+571 SEKPPTFD
-580 YQSGVQFI
+580 YHSGVQFI
-588 EYELQKKDV
+588 EYELKGKEGPYEPD
-597 PHGMG
+597 P
-602 ERPPI
+602 RDLI

>member
-42 PYLNVCQCYRFYLK
+42 PYLNICQCYRFYLK

-66 YSLNSKVIDFS
+66 YSLDSKVIDFS
-77 DNLDKLVIQKYN
+77 DNLDKLAIQKDN

-117 LNKEIYKLKNECVTF
+117 LNKEIYKLKNECGTF
-132 SEPQTQK
+132 STPHSQK
-139 DFYDAVVHIDSIKS
+139 DFYDVVVQIDSIKS

-170 EKYKNEEIVKI
+170 EKYKNEKIIKI

-188 KGKSFI
+188 KGKSFL
-194 LSEMSKM
+194 LSKISKM

-214 SIKYPELEVYQNR
+214 SIKYPELKGNQNR

-232 DSAGFETPVLESGEY
+232 DSAGLETPVLDSGKN

-302 NEIKKANRNQT
+302 KEIENAKRNQP

-321 AYTTKSQVEDY
+321 TYTTIEQVDDY
-332 IKDTLLKSA
+332 IENTLLKSA
-341 TFKLEKGI
+341 TFKLEKGPI
-349 IIDFEQKKLI
+349 VDTK
-359 NNEFI
+359 NT
-364 HKLNNNFENNY
+364 NFKIKY
-375 NLYEKG
+375 ILYEKAN
-381 SEKFP
+381 EKTPAIF
-386 PIYHLIYANE
+386 HLIYANE
-396 NSEAGKH
+396 NSKAGSH
-403 YNKITLKFI
+403 YNGFTLNFI
-412 ENTYQTITNHTS
+412 ENSYQSITNHTS
-424 YDFIKSIKE
+424 YDVIETTKERFIQ
-433 GFIEVSKEIL
+433 VSKEIL
-443 EKQEN
+443 EKKEKEN
-448 QNYITKDSFDERYPN
+448 DITKDSFDERYPN

-504 KIIIRVEAPGNCPIV
+504 KIIIRVEAPGNCPMV
-519 AEKKVEGELFIIRL
+519 AEKIVQGELFIIRL

-556 GKFCLDIPLSSKEYT
+556 GKFFLDIPLSSKEYIF
-571 LSEKPPTFD
+571 SEKPPTFD
-580 YQSGVQFI
+580 YHSGVQFI
-588 EYELQKKDV
+588 EYELKGKEGPYEPD
-597 PHGMG
+597 P
-602 ERPPI
+602 RDLI

>member
-66 YSLNSKVIDFS
+66 YSLDSKVIDFS
-77 DNLDKLVIQKYN
+77 DNLDKLVIQKDN

-117 LNKEIYKLKNECVTF
+117 LNKEIYKLKNECGTF
-132 SEPQTQK
+132 STPHSQK
-139 DFYDAVVHIDSIKS
+139 DFYDVVVQIDSIKS

-170 EKYKNEEIVKI
+170 EKYKNEKIVKI

-188 KGKSFI
+188 KGKSFL
-194 LSEMSKM
+194 LSKISKM

-214 SIKYPELEVYQNR
+214 SIKYPELKGNQNR

-232 DSAGFETPVLESGEY
+232 DSAGLETPVLDSGKN

-302 NEIKKANRNQT
+302 KEIENAKRNQP

-321 AYTTKSQVEDY
+321 TYTTIEQVDDY
-332 IKDTLLKSA
+332 IENTLLKSA
-341 TFKLEKGI
+341 TFKLEKGPI
-349 IIDFEQKKLI
+349 VDTK
-359 NNEFI
+359 NT
-364 HKLNNNFENNY
+364 NFKIKY
-375 NLYEKG
+375 ILYEKAN
-381 SEKFP
+381 EKTPAIF
-386 PIYHLIYANE
+386 HLIYANE
-396 NSEAGKH
+396 NSKAGSH
-403 YNKITLKFI
+403 YNGFTLNFI
-412 ENTYQTITNHTS
+412 ENSYQSITNHTS
-424 YDFIKSIKE
+424 YDVIETTKERFIQ
-433 GFIEVSKEIL
+433 VSKEIL
-443 EKQEN
+443 EKKEKEN
-448 QNYITKDSFDERYPN
+448 DITKDSFDERYPN

-504 KIIIRVEAPGNCPIV
+504 KIIIRVEAPGNCPMV
-519 AEKKVEGELFIIRL
+519 AEKIVQGERFIIRL

-556 GKFCLDIPLSSKEYT
+556 GKFFLDIPLSSKEYIF
-571 LSEKPPTFD
+571 SEKPPTFD
-580 YQSGVQFI
+580 YHSGVQFI
-588 EYELQKKDV
+588 EYELKGKEGPYEPD
-597 PHGMG
+597 P
-602 ERPPI
+602 RDLI

>member
-42 PYLNVCQCYRFYLK
+42 PYLNICQCYRFYLK

-66 YSLNSKVIDFS
+66 YSLDSKVIDFS
-77 DNLDKLVIQKYN
+77 DNLDKLVIQKDN

-117 LNKEIYKLKNECVTF
+117 LNKEIYKLKNECGTF
-132 SEPQTQK
+132 STPHSQK
-139 DFYDAVVHIDSIKS
+139 DFYDVVVQIDSIKS

-170 EKYKNEEIVKI
+170 EKYKNEKIVKI

-188 KGKSFI
+188 KGKSFL
-194 LSEMSKM
+194 LSKISKM

-214 SIKYPELEVYQNR
+214 SIKYPELKGNQNR

-232 DSAGFETPVLESGEY
+232 DSAGLETPVLDSGKN

-302 NEIKKANRNQT
+302 KEIENAKRNQP

-321 AYTTKSQVEDY
+321 TYTTIEQVDDY
-332 IKDTLLKSA
+332 IENTLLKSA
-341 TFKLEKGI
+341 TFKLEKGPI
-349 IIDFEQKKLI
+349 VDTK
-359 NNEFI
+359 NT
-364 HKLNNNFENNY
+364 NFKIKY
-375 NLYEKG
+375 ILYEKAN
-381 SEKFP
+381 EKTPAIF
-386 PIYHLIYANE
+386 HLIYANE
-396 NSEAGKH
+396 NSKAGSH
-403 YNKITLKFI
+403 YNGFTLNFI
-412 ENTYQTITNHTS
+412 ENSYQSITNHTS
-424 YDFIKSIKE
+424 YDVIETTKERFIQ
-433 GFIEVSKEIL
+433 VSKEIL
-443 EKQEN
+443 EKKEKEN
-448 QNYITKDSFDERYPN
+448 DITKDSFDERYPN

-504 KIIIRVEAPGNCPIV
+504 KIIIRVEAPGNCPMV
-519 AEKKVEGELFIIRL
+519 AEKIVQGELFIIRL

-556 GKFCLDIPLSSKEYT
+556 GKFFLDIPLSSKEYIF
-571 LSEKPPTFD
+571 SEKPPTFD
-580 YQSGVQFI
+580 YHSGVQFI
-588 EYELQKKDV
+588 EYELKGKEG
-597 PHGMG
+597 PYGPEG
-602 ERPPI
+602 RPLI

>member
-42 PYLNVCQCYRFYLK
+42 PYLNICQCYRFYLK

-66 YSLNSKVIDFS
+66 YSLDSKVIDFS
-77 DNLDKLVIQKYN
+77 DNLDKLVIQKDN

-117 LNKEIYKLKNECVTF
+117 LNKEIYKLKNECGTF
-132 SEPQTQK
+132 STPHSQK
-139 DFYDAVVHIDSIKS
+139 DFYDVVVQIDSIKS

-170 EKYKNEEIVKI
+170 EKYKNEKIVKI

-188 KGKSFI
+188 KGKSFL
-194 LSEMSKM
+194 LSKISKM

-214 SIKYPELEVYQNR
+214 SIKYPELKDNQNR

-232 DSAGFETPVLESGEY
+232 DSAGLETPVLDSGKN

-302 NEIKKANRNQT
+302 KEIENAKRNQP

-321 AYTTKSQVEDY
+321 TYTTIEQVDDY
-332 IKDTLLKSA
+332 IENTLLKSA
-341 TFKLEKGI
+341 TFKLEKGPI
-349 IIDFEQKKLI
+349 VGTK
-359 NNEFI
+359 NT
-364 HKLNNNFENNY
+364 NFKIKY
-375 NLYEKG
+375 ILYEKAN
-381 SEKFP
+381 EKTPAIF
-386 PIYHLIYANE
+386 HLIYANE
-396 NSEAGKH
+396 NSKAGSH
-403 YNKITLKFI
+403 YNGFTLNFI
-412 ENTYQTITNHTS
+412 ENSYQSITNHTS
-424 YDFIKSIKE
+424 YDVIETTKERFIQ
-433 GFIEVSKEIL
+433 VSKEIL
-443 EKQEN
+443 EKKEKEN
-448 QNYITKDSFDERYPN
+448 DITKDSFDERYPN

-504 KIIIRVEAPGNCPIV
+504 KIIIRVEAPGNCPMV
-519 AEKKVEGELFIIRL
+519 AEKIVQGELFIIRL

-556 GKFCLDIPLSSKEYT
+556 GKFILDIPLSSKEYIF
-571 LSEKPPTFD
+571 SEKPPTFD
-580 YQSGVQFI
+580 YHSGVQFI
-588 EYELQKKDV
+588 EYELKGKEGPYEPGPRDL
-597 PHGMG
+597 
-602 ERPPI
+602 I

>member
-24 CNASTTFQDLLEY
+24 CNDSTTFQDLLEY

-66 YSLNSKVIDFS
+66 YSLDSKVIDFS
-77 DNLDKLVIQKYN
+77 DNLDKLVIQKDN

-117 LNKEIYKLKNECVTF
+117 LNKEIYKLKNECGTF
-132 SEPQTQK
+132 STPHSQK
-139 DFYDAVVHIDSIKS
+139 DFYDVVVQIDSIKS

-170 EKYKNEEIVKI
+170 EKYKNEKIVKI

-188 KGKSFI
+188 KGKSFL
-194 LSEMSKM
+194 LSKISKM

-214 SIKYPELEVYQNR
+214 SIKYPELKGNQNR

-232 DSAGFETPVLESGEY
+232 DSAGLETPVLDSGKN

-302 NEIKKANRNQT
+302 KEIENAKRNQP

-321 AYTTKSQVEDY
+321 TYTTIEQVDDY
-332 IKDTLLKSA
+332 IENTLLKSA
-341 TFKLEKGI
+341 TFKLEKGPI
-349 IIDFEQKKLI
+349 VGTK
-359 NNEFI
+359 NS
-364 HKLNNNFENNY
+364 NFKIKY
-375 NLYEKG
+375 ILYEKAN
-381 SEKFP
+381 EKTPAIF
-386 PIYHLIYANE
+386 HLIYANE
-396 NSEAGKH
+396 NSKAGSH
-403 YNKITLKFI
+403 YNGFTLNFI
-412 ENTYQTITNHTS
+412 ENSYQSITNHTS
-424 YDFIKSIKE
+424 YDVIETTKERFIQ
-433 GFIEVSKEIL
+433 VSKEIL
-443 EKQEN
+443 EKKEKEN
-448 QNYITKDSFDERYPN
+448 DITKDSFDERYPN

-504 KIIIRVEAPGNCPIV
+504 KIIIRVEAPGNCPMV
-519 AEKKVEGELFIIRL
+519 AEKIVQGELFIIRL

-556 GKFCLDIPLSSKEYT
+556 GKFFLDIPLSSKEYIF
-571 LSEKPPTFD
+571 SEKPPTFD
-580 YQSGVQFI
+580 YHSGVQFI
-588 EYELQKKDV
+588 EYELKGKEG
-597 PHGMG
+597 PYGPEG
-602 ERPPI
+602 RPLI

>member
-66 YSLNSKVIDFS
+66 YSLDSKVIDFS
-77 DNLDKLVIQKYN
+77 DNLDKLVIQKDN

-117 LNKEIYKLKNECVTF
+117 LNKEIYKLKNECGTF
-132 SEPQTQK
+132 STPHSQK
-139 DFYDAVVHIDSIKS
+139 DFYDVVVQIDSIKS

-170 EKYKNEEIVKI
+170 EKYKNEKIVKI
-181 GVVGNAN
+181 GVVGNTN
-188 KGKSFI
+188 KGKSFL
-194 LSEMSKM
+194 LSKISKM

-214 SIKYPELEVYQNR
+214 SIKYPELKGNQNR

-232 DSAGFETPVLESGEY
+232 DSAGLETPVLDSGKN

-302 NEIKKANRNQT
+302 KEIENAKRNQP

-321 AYTTKSQVEDY
+321 TYTTIEQVDDY
-332 IKDTLLKSA
+332 IENTLLKSA
-341 TFKLEKGI
+341 TFKLEKGPI
-349 IIDFEQKKLI
+349 VDTK
-359 NNEFI
+359 NT
-364 HKLNNNFENNY
+364 NFKIKY
-375 NLYEKG
+375 ILYEKAN
-381 SEKFP
+381 EKTPAIF
-386 PIYHLIYANE
+386 HLIYANE
-396 NSEAGKH
+396 NSKAGSH
-403 YNKITLKFI
+403 YNGFTLNFI
-412 ENTYQTITNHTS
+412 ENSYQSITNHTS
-424 YDFIKSIKE
+424 YDVIETTKERFIQ
-433 GFIEVSKEIL
+433 VSKEIL
-443 EKQEN
+443 EKKEKEN
-448 QNYITKDSFDERYPN
+448 DITKDSFDERYPN

-485 SNLITNGFEPK
+485 SNLVTNGFEPK

-504 KIIIRVEAPGNCPIV
+504 KIIIRVEAPGNCPMV
-519 AEKKVEGELFIIRL
+519 AEKIVQGELFIIRL

-556 GKFCLDIPLSSKEYT
+556 GKFFLDIPLSSKEYIF
-571 LSEKPPTFD
+571 SEKPPTFD
-580 YQSGVQFI
+580 YHSGVQFI
-588 EYELQKKDV
+588 EYELKGKEGPYEPD
-597 PHGMG
+597 P
-602 ERPPI
+602 RDLI

>member
-24 CNASTTFQDLLEY
+24 CNDSTTFQDLLEY

-66 YSLNSKVIDFS
+66 YSLDSKVIDFS

-117 LNKEIYKLKNECVTF
+117 LNKEIYKLKNECGTF
-132 SEPQTQK
+132 STPHSQK
-139 DFYDAVVHIDSIKS
+139 DFYDVVVQIDSIKS

-170 EKYKNEEIVKI
+170 EKYKNEKIVKI

-188 KGKSFI
+188 KGKSFL
-194 LSEMSKM
+194 LSKISKM

-214 SIKYPELEVYQNR
+214 SIKYPELKGNQNR

-232 DSAGFETPVLESGEY
+232 DSAGLETPVLDSGKN

-294 QKLLLKFK
+294 QKLLLKLK
-302 NEIKKANRNQT
+302 KEIENAKRNQP

-321 AYTTKSQVEDY
+321 TYTTIEQVDDY
-332 IKDTLLKSA
+332 IENTLLKSA
-341 TFKLEKGI
+341 TFKLEKGPLV
-349 IIDFEQKKLI
+349 DTK
-359 NNEFI
+359 NT
-364 HKLNNNFENNY
+364 NFKIKY
-375 NLYEKG
+375 ILYEKAN
-381 SEKFP
+381 EKTPAIF
-386 PIYHLIYANE
+386 HLIYANE
-396 NSEAGKH
+396 NSKAGSH
-403 YNKITLKFI
+403 YNGFTLNFI
-412 ENTYQTITNHTS
+412 ENSYQTITNHTS
-424 YDFIKSIKE
+424 YDVIETTKERFIQ
-433 GFIEVSKEIL
+433 VSKEIL
-443 EKQEN
+443 EKKEKEN
-448 QNYITKDSFDERYPN
+448 DITKDSFDERYPN

-504 KIIIRVEAPGNCPIV
+504 KIIIRVEAPGNCPMV
-519 AEKKVEGELFIIRL
+519 AEKIVQGERFIIRL

-556 GKFCLDIPLSSKEYT
+556 GKFFLDIPLSSKEYIF
-571 LSEKPPTFD
+571 SEKPPTFD
-580 YQSGVQFI
+580 YHSGVQFI
-588 EYELQKKDV
+588 EYELKGKEGPYEPD
-597 PHGMG
+597 P
-602 ERPPI
+602 RDLI

>member
-42 PYLNVCQCYRFYLK
+42 PYLNICQCYRFYLK

-66 YSLNSKVIDFS
+66 YSLDSKVIDFS
-77 DNLDKLVIQKYN
+77 DNLDKLVIQKDN

-117 LNKEIYKLKNECVTF
+117 LNKEIYKLKNECGTF
-132 SEPQTQK
+132 STPHSQK
-139 DFYDAVVHIDSIKS
+139 DFYDVVVQIDSIKS

-170 EKYKNEEIVKI
+170 EKYKNEKIVKI

-188 KGKSFI
+188 KGKSFL
-194 LSEMSKM
+194 LSKISKM

-214 SIKYPELEVYQNR
+214 SIKYPELKDNQNG

-232 DSAGFETPVLESGEY
+232 DSAGLETPVLDSGKN

-302 NEIKKANRNQT
+302 KEIENAKRNQP

-321 AYTTKSQVEDY
+321 TYTTIEQVDDY
-332 IKDTLLKSA
+332 IENTLLKSA
-341 TFKLEKGI
+341 TFKLEKGPI
-349 IIDFEQKKLI
+349 VGTK
-359 NNEFI
+359 NT
-364 HKLNNNFENNY
+364 NFKIKY
-375 NLYEKG
+375 ILYEKAN
-381 SEKFP
+381 EKTPAIF
-386 PIYHLIYANE
+386 HLIYANE
-396 NSEAGKH
+396 NSKAGSH
-403 YNKITLKFI
+403 YNGFTLNFI
-412 ENTYQTITNHTS
+412 ENSYQSITNHTS
-424 YDFIKSIKE
+424 YDVIETTKERFIQ
-433 GFIEVSKEIL
+433 VSKEIL
-443 EKQEN
+443 EKKEKEN
-448 QNYITKDSFDERYPN
+448 DITKDSFDERYPN

-504 KIIIRVEAPGNCPIV
+504 KIIIRVEAPGNCPMV
-519 AEKKVEGELFIIRL
+519 AEKIVQGERFIIRL

-556 GKFCLDIPLSSKEYT
+556 GKFFLDIPLSSKEYIF
-571 LSEKPPTFD
+571 SEKPPTFD
-580 YQSGVQFI
+580 YHSGVQFI
-588 EYELQKKDV
+588 EYELKGKEG
-597 PHGMG
+597 PYGPEG
-602 ERPPI
+602 RPLI

>member
-66 YSLNSKVIDFS
+66 YSLDSKVIDFS
-77 DNLDKLVIQKYN
+77 DNLDKLAIQKDN

-117 LNKEIYKLKNECVTF
+117 LNKEIYKLKNECGTF
-132 SEPQTQK
+132 STPHSQK
-139 DFYDAVVHIDSIKS
+139 DFYDVVVQIDSIKS

-170 EKYKNEEIVKI
+170 EKYKNEKIIKI

-188 KGKSFI
+188 KGKSFL
-194 LSEMSKM
+194 LSKISKM

-214 SIKYPELEVYQNR
+214 SIKYPELNGNQNR

-232 DSAGFETPVLESGEY
+232 DSAGLETPVLDSGKN

-302 NEIKKANRNQT
+302 KEIENAQRNQP

-321 AYTTKSQVEDY
+321 TYTTIEQVDDY
-332 IKDTLLKSA
+332 IENTLLKSA
-341 TFKLEKGI
+341 TFKLEKGPI
-349 IIDFEQKKLI
+349 VDTK
-359 NNEFI
+359 NT
-364 HKLNNNFENNY
+364 NFKIKY
-375 NLYEKG
+375 ILYEKAN
-381 SEKFP
+381 EKTPAIF
-386 PIYHLIYANE
+386 HLIYANE
-396 NSEAGKH
+396 NSKAGSH
-403 YNKITLKFI
+403 YNGFTLNFI
-412 ENTYQTITNHTS
+412 ENSYQSITNHTS
-424 YDFIKSIKE
+424 YDVIETTKERFIQ
-433 GFIEVSKEIL
+433 VSKEIL
-443 EKQEN
+443 EKKEKEN
-448 QNYITKDSFDERYPN
+448 DITKDSFDERYPN
-463 YIKLKRD
+463 YIKLRRD

-504 KIIIRVEAPGNCPIV
+504 KIIIRVEAPGNCPMV
-519 AEKKVEGELFIIRL
+519 AEKIVQGERFIIRL

-556 GKFCLDIPLSSKEYT
+556 GKFFLDIPLSSKEYIF
-571 LSEKPPTFD
+571 SEKPPTFD
-580 YQSGVQFI
+580 YHSGVQFI
-588 EYELQKKDV
+588 EYELKGKEGPYEPD
-597 PHGMG
+597 P
-602 ERPPI
+602 RDLI

>member
-42 PYLNVCQCYRFYLK
+42 PYLNICQCYRFYLK

-66 YSLNSKVIDFS
+66 YSLDSKVIDFS
-77 DNLDKLVIQKYN
+77 DNLDKLVIQKDN

-117 LNKEIYKLKNECVTF
+117 LNKEIYKLKNECGTF
-132 SEPQTQK
+132 STPHSQK
-139 DFYDAVVHIDSIKS
+139 DFYDVVVQIDSIKS

-170 EKYKNEEIVKI
+170 EKYKNEKIVKI

-188 KGKSFI
+188 KGKSFL
-194 LSEMSKM
+194 LSKISKM

-214 SIKYPELEVYQNR
+214 SIKYPELNGNQNR

-232 DSAGFETPVLESGEY
+232 DSAGLETPVLDSGKN

-302 NEIKKANRNQT
+302 KEIENAKRNQP

-321 AYTTKSQVEDY
+321 TYTTIEQVDDY
-332 IKDTLLKSA
+332 IENTLLKSA
-341 TFKLEKGI
+341 TFKLEKGPI
-349 IIDFEQKKLI
+349 VDTKNI
-359 NNEFI
+359 NFKI
-364 HKLNNNFENNY
+364 KY
-375 NLYEKG
+375 ILYEKAN
-381 SEKFP
+381 EKTPAIF
-386 PIYHLIYANE
+386 HLIYANE
-396 NSEAGKH
+396 NSKAGSH
-403 YNKITLKFI
+403 YNGFTLNFI
-412 ENTYQTITNHTS
+412 ENSYQSITNHTS
-424 YDFIKSIKE
+424 YDVIETTKE
-433 GFIEVSKEIL
+433 
-443 EKQEN
+443 
-448 QNYITKDSFDERYPN
+448 
-463 YIKLKRD
+463 
-470 KEITLKKCF
+470 
-479 IDEIGF
+479 
-485 SNLITNGFEPK
+485 
-496 YNVFKKDN
+496 
-504 KIIIRVEAPGNCPIV
+504 
-519 AEKKVEGELFIIRL
+519 RL
-533 SGEKKKDIVP
+533 
-543 EKLEDNIYNKREI
+543 
-556 GKFCLDIPLSSKEYT
+556 
-571 LSEKPPTFD
+571 
-580 YQSGVQFI
+580 
-588 EYELQKKDV
+588 
-597 PHGMG
+597 
-602 ERPPI
+602 

>member
-66 YSLNSKVIDFS
+66 YSLDSKVIDFS
-77 DNLDKLVIQKYN
+77 DNLDKLAIQKDN

-117 LNKEIYKLKNECVTF
+117 LNKEIYKLKNECGTF
-132 SEPQTQK
+132 STPHSQK
-139 DFYDAVVHIDSIKS
+139 DFYDVVVQIDSIKS

-170 EKYKNEEIVKI
+170 EKYKNEKIVKI

-188 KGKSFI
+188 KGKSFL
-194 LSEMSKM
+194 LSKISKM

-214 SIKYPELEVYQNR
+214 SIKYPELKGNQNR

-232 DSAGFETPVLESGEY
+232 DSAGLETPVLDSGKN

-302 NEIKKANRNQT
+302 KEIENAKRNQP

-321 AYTTKSQVEDY
+321 TYTTIEQVDDY
-332 IKDTLLKSA
+332 IENTLLKSA
-341 TFKLEKGI
+341 TFKLEKGPI
-349 IIDFEQKKLI
+349 VDTK
-359 NNEFI
+359 NT
-364 HKLNNNFENNY
+364 NFKIKY
-375 NLYEKG
+375 ILYEKAN
-381 SEKFP
+381 EKTPAIF
-386 PIYHLIYANE
+386 HLIYANE
-396 NSEAGKH
+396 NSKAGSH
-403 YNKITLKFI
+403 YNGFTLNFI
-412 ENTYQTITNHTS
+412 ENSYQSITNHTS
-424 YDFIKSIKE
+424 YDVIETTKERFIQ
-433 GFIEVSKEIL
+433 VSKEIL
-443 EKQEN
+443 EKKEKEN
-448 QNYITKDSFDERYPN
+448 DITKDSFDERYPN
-463 YIKLKRD
+463 CIKLKRD

-504 KIIIRVEAPGNCPIV
+504 KIIIRVEAPGNCPMV
-519 AEKKVEGELFIIRL
+519 AEKIVQGERFIIRL

-556 GKFCLDIPLSSKEYT
+556 GKFFLDIPLSSKEYIF
-571 LSEKPPTFD
+571 SEKPPTFD
-580 YQSGVQFI
+580 YHSGVQFI
-588 EYELQKKDV
+588 EYELKGKEGPYEPGPRDL
-597 PHGMG
+597 
-602 ERPPI
+602 I

>member
-42 PYLNVCQCYRFYLK
+42 PYLNICQCYRFYLK

-66 YSLNSKVIDFS
+66 YSLDSKVIDFS
-77 DNLDKLVIQKYN
+77 DNLDKLVIQKDN

-117 LNKEIYKLKNECVTF
+117 LNKEIYKLKNECGTF
-132 SEPQTQK
+132 STPHSQK
-139 DFYDAVVHIDSIKS
+139 DFYDVVVQIDSIKS

-170 EKYKNEEIVKI
+170 EKYKNEKIIKI

-188 KGKSFI
+188 KGKSFL
-194 LSEMSKM
+194 LSKISKM

-214 SIKYPELEVYQNR
+214 SIKYPELKGNQNR

-232 DSAGFETPVLESGEY
+232 DSAGLETPVLDSGKN

-302 NEIKKANRNQT
+302 KEIENAKRNQP

-321 AYTTKSQVEDY
+321 TYTTIEQVDDY
-332 IKDTLLKSA
+332 IENTLLKSA
-341 TFKLEKGI
+341 TFKLEKGPI
-349 IIDFEQKKLI
+349 VDTKNI
-359 NNEFI
+359 NFKI
-364 HKLNNNFENNY
+364 KY
-375 NLYEKG
+375 ILYEKAN
-381 SEKFP
+381 EKTPAIF
-386 PIYHLIYANE
+386 HLIYANE
-396 NSEAGKH
+396 NSKAGSH
-403 YNKITLKFI
+403 YNGFTLNFI
-412 ENTYQTITNHTS
+412 ENSYQSITNHTS
-424 YDFIKSIKE
+424 YDVIETTKERFIQ
-433 GFIEVSKEIL
+433 VSKEIL
-443 EKQEN
+443 EKKEKEN
-448 QNYITKDSFDERYPN
+448 DITKDSFDERYPN

-504 KIIIRVEAPGNCPIV
+504 KIIIRVEAPGNCPMV
-519 AEKKVEGELFIIRL
+519 AEKIVQGELFIIRL

-556 GKFCLDIPLSSKEYT
+556 GKFFLDIPLSSKEYIF
-571 LSEKPPTFD
+571 SEKPPTFD
-580 YQSGVQFI
+580 YHSGVQFI
-588 EYELQKKDV
+588 EYELKGKEG
-597 PHGMG
+597 PYGPEG
-602 ERPPI
+602 RPLI

>member
-66 YSLNSKVIDFS
+66 YSLDSKVIDFS
-77 DNLDKLVIQKYN
+77 DNLDKLAIQKDN

-117 LNKEIYKLKNECVTF
+117 LNKEIYKLKNECGTF
-132 SEPQTQK
+132 STPHSQK
-139 DFYDAVVHIDSIKS
+139 DFYDVVVQIDSIKS

-170 EKYKNEEIVKI
+170 EKYKNEKIVKI

-188 KGKSFI
+188 KGKSFL
-194 LSEMSKM
+194 LSKISKM

-214 SIKYPELEVYQNR
+214 SIKYPELKGNQNR

-232 DSAGFETPVLESGEY
+232 DSAGLETPVLDSGKN

-294 QKLLLKFK
+294 QKLLLKLK
-302 NEIKKANRNQT
+302 KEIENAKRNQP

-321 AYTTKSQVEDY
+321 TYTTIEQVDDY
-332 IKDTLLKSA
+332 IENTLLKSA
-341 TFKLEKGI
+341 TFKLEKGPI
-349 IIDFEQKKLI
+349 VDTK
-359 NNEFI
+359 NT
-364 HKLNNNFENNY
+364 NFKIKY
-375 NLYEKG
+375 ILYEKAN
-381 SEKFP
+381 EKTPAIF
-386 PIYHLIYANE
+386 HLIYANE
-396 NSEAGKH
+396 NSKAGSH
-403 YNKITLKFI
+403 YNGFTLNFI
-412 ENTYQTITNHTS
+412 ENSYQSITNHTS
-424 YDFIKSIKE
+424 YDVIETTKERFIQ
-433 GFIEVSKEIL
+433 VSKEIL
-443 EKQEN
+443 EKKEKEN
-448 QNYITKDSFDERYPN
+448 DITKDSFDERYPN

-504 KIIIRVEAPGNCPIV
+504 KIIIRVEAPGNCPMV
-519 AEKKVEGELFIIRL
+519 AEKIVQGERFIIRL

-556 GKFCLDIPLSSKEYT
+556 GKFFLDIPLSSKEYIF
-571 LSEKPPTFD
+571 SEKPPTFD
-580 YQSGVQFI
+580 YHSGVQFI
-588 EYELQKKDV
+588 EYELKGKEGPYEPGPRDL
-597 PHGMG
+597 
-602 ERPPI
+602 I

>member
-42 PYLNVCQCYRFYLK
+42 PYLNICQCYRFYLK

-66 YSLNSKVIDFS
+66 YSLDSKVIDFS
-77 DNLDKLVIQKYN
+77 DNLDKLVIQKDN

-117 LNKEIYKLKNECVTF
+117 LNKEIYKLKNECGTF
-132 SEPQTQK
+132 STPHSQK
-139 DFYDAVVHIDSIKS
+139 DFYDVVVQIDSIKS

-170 EKYKNEEIVKI
+170 EKYKNEKIVKI

-188 KGKSFI
+188 KGKSFL
-194 LSEMSKM
+194 LSKISKM

-214 SIKYPELEVYQNR
+214 SIKYPELKGNQNR

-232 DSAGFETPVLESGEY
+232 DSAGLETPVLDSGKN

-302 NEIKKANRNQT
+302 KEIENAKRNQP

-321 AYTTKSQVEDY
+321 TYTTIEQVDDY
-332 IKDTLLKSA
+332 IENTLLKSA
-341 TFKLEKGI
+341 TFKLEKGPI
-349 IIDFEQKKLI
+349 VDTKNI
-359 NNEFI
+359 NFKI
-364 HKLNNNFENNY
+364 KY
-375 NLYEKG
+375 ILYEKAN
-381 SEKFP
+381 EKTPAIF
-386 PIYHLIYANE
+386 HLIYANE
-396 NSEAGKH
+396 NSKAGSH
-403 YNKITLKFI
+403 YNGFTLNFI
-412 ENTYQTITNHTS
+412 ENSYQSITNHTS
-424 YDFIKSIKE
+424 YDVIETTKERFIQ
-433 GFIEVSKEIL
+433 VSKEIL
-443 EKQEN
+443 EKKEKEN
-448 QNYITKDSFDERYPN
+448 DITKDSFDERYPN

-504 KIIIRVEAPGNCPIV
+504 KIIIRVEAPGNCPMV
-519 AEKKVEGELFIIRL
+519 AEKIVQGELFIIRL

-556 GKFCLDIPLSSKEYT
+556 GKFFLDIPLSSKEYIF
-571 LSEKPPTFD
+571 SEKPPTFD
-580 YQSGVQFI
+580 YHSGVQFI
-588 EYELQKKDV
+588 EYELKGKEGPYEPD
-597 PHGMG
+597 P
-602 ERPPI
+602 RDLI

>member
-66 YSLNSKVIDFS
+66 YSLDSKVIDFS
-77 DNLDKLVIQKYN
+77 DNLDKLVIQKDN

-117 LNKEIYKLKNECVTF
+117 LNKEIYKLKNECGTF
-132 SEPQTQK
+132 STPHSQK
-139 DFYDAVVHIDSIKS
+139 DFYDVVVQIDSIKS

-170 EKYKNEEIVKI
+170 EKYKNEKIVKI

-188 KGKSFI
+188 KGKSFL
-194 LSEMSKM
+194 LSKISKM

-214 SIKYPELEVYQNR
+214 SIKYPELKGNQNR

-232 DSAGFETPVLESGEY
+232 DSAGLETPVLDSGKN

-294 QKLLLKFK
+294 QKLLLKLK
-302 NEIKKANRNQT
+302 KEIENAKRNQP

-321 AYTTKSQVEDY
+321 TYTTIEQVDDY
-332 IKDTLLKSA
+332 IENTLLKSA
-341 TFKLEKGI
+341 TFKLEKGPI
-349 IIDFEQKKLI
+349 VDTK
-359 NNEFI
+359 NT
-364 HKLNNNFENNY
+364 NFKIKY
-375 NLYEKG
+375 ILYEKAN
-381 SEKFP
+381 EKTPAIF
-386 PIYHLIYANE
+386 HLIYANE
-396 NSEAGKH
+396 NSKAGSH
-403 YNKITLKFI
+403 YNGFTLNFI
-412 ENTYQTITNHTS
+412 ENSYQSITNHTS
-424 YDFIKSIKE
+424 YDVIETTKERFIQ
-433 GFIEVSKEIL
+433 VSKEIL
-443 EKQEN
+443 EKKEKEN
-448 QNYITKDSFDERYPN
+448 DITKDSFDERYPN

-485 SNLITNGFEPK
+485 SNLVTNGFEPK

-504 KIIIRVEAPGNCPIV
+504 KIIIRVEAPGNCPMV
-519 AEKKVEGELFIIRL
+519 AEKIVQGELFIIRL

-556 GKFCLDIPLSSKEYT
+556 GKFFLDIPLSSKEYIF
-571 LSEKPPTFD
+571 SEKPPTFD
-580 YQSGVQFI
+580 YHSGVQFI
-588 EYELQKKDV
+588 EYELKGKEGPFGPD
-597 PHGMG
+597 P
-602 ERPPI
+602 RDLI